1 MRYRRGRD
9 LGSPADVGWA
19 EVRGTGFS
27 GRFCHQIAVMMSD
40 PGNRFFTL
48 IPHCVRGGSVGF
60 TMKLMRFCVVSL
72 GCVAGAVAF
81 GVVAN
86 AAIDLVVPQ
95 GPKEIAFPSL
105 PIKAA
110 ATPAEAAAEQPASFA
125 LASATS
131 RPVDLGPAR
140 VKVVPIIVRDG
151 QFTEQTDEA
160 PVTPIKAGARSR
172 CPGRA
177 RQLRPAHQTASLAR
191 QPGSLAIAAAT
202 RKANPDDGDPL
213 AGAAGIERMKSALAL
228 TAEQEEYWPAIAS
241 ELRAL
246 GKALKTAKGQAGN
259 INIDNDTM
267 QRLYYAAAPLISR
280 LSYEQKLKVKQMAHV
295 MGLHQ
300 VAQAL

>member
-1 MRYRRGRD
+1 
-9 LGSPADVGWA
+9 
-19 EVRGTGFS
+19 
-27 GRFCHQIAVMMSD
+27 
-40 PGNRFFTL
+40 
-48 IPHCVRGGSVGF
+48 
-60 TMKLMRFCVVSL
+60 MKLMRICVVSL
-72 GCVAGAVAF
+72 GCAAGAVVF

-86 AAIDLVVPQ
+86 AAIDLVISQ
-95 GPKEIAFPSL
+95 GPKEIAFPSA

-131 RPVDLGPAR
+131 TPVDLGPVK
-140 VKVVPIIVRDG
+140 VKVVPIIARGD
-151 QFTEQTDEA
+151 QFIEQSAEA
-160 PVTPIKAGARSR
+160 PAAPVKAAAIPLPR
-172 CPGRA
+172 P
-177 RQLRPAHQTASLAR
+177 RPATAPTHETASLAR
-191 QPGSLAIAAAT
+191 QPGSLAISAAT

-213 AGAAGIERMKSALAL
+213 GAAGIERMKTALAL
-228 TAEQEEYWPAIAS
+228 TSEQEEYWPAIAS

-246 GKALKTAKGQAGN
+246 GKALKTAKGQAAN
-259 INIDNDTM
+259 VNLDNDTM